1 MLRQRLRLRHSPTLH
16 LGRVIVCLFALA
28 VIFYG
33 VMVMLLAFKVGGGS
47 VNAISAYRDVY
58 DFLAD
63 LKPGD
68 VTPLR
73 RAIAAGAGLLAFLIC
88 GYLALKQIPRPY
100 LARQTLTLE
109 SVDRGETSIEPR
121 ALERLA
127 EVSAMGHPAV
137 TSAAGRYGT
146 DELTVGVEVHRGREL
161 DETLRDVQRRVA
173 AALYSHDLPATR
185 IDVTLTGF
193 DRQQRRELR

>member
-1 MLRQRLRLRHSPTLH
+1 MPRQRLRLRHSSALH
-16 LGRVIVCLFALA
+16 LGRAIVCLFALA
-28 VIFYG
+28 SIFYG
-33 VMVMLLAFKVGGGS
+33 VMVVLLAFKVDPGS
-47 VNAISAYRDVY
+47 VNAVSAYRDAY
-58 DFLAD
+58 DSLAA

-73 RAIAAGAGLLAFLIC
+73 RAVAAGAGLLAFLLC
-88 GYLALKQIPRPY
+88 GYLALKQVPRPY
-100 LARQTLTLE
+100 LARQTLTLA
-109 SVDRGETSIEPR
+109 SVDRGETAIEPR

-146 DELTVGVEVHRGREL
+146 AELTIGVEVHRGREL

-173 AALYSHDLPATR
+173 SALDHHDLPAPR